1 MSQQPICFVITGFGL
16 KTDYE
21 TGKTFN
27 LDLSFSELIKPVFES
42 LGFLCFRTIE
52 LNYSGSIER
61 KMYEYILKA
70 DFVVADLSTL
80 NPNALYELGVRHAL
94 KPFTTIMIGESS
106 LFGDKANGI
115 PSRLPFD
122 LNHYVIIPYEHLGNK
137 IADSEK
143 EKFHQRM
150 KKLIAELKD
159 KEEQDSPVFDNLKLA
174 DNFSKFEIKAI
185 KEDLANGNSLQ
196 DILLEAETLK
206 NNNKLSEAL
215 AKFKEAR
222 EMVHSYQ
229 HNDSEY
235 ITQRIVL
242 CTYKSNPNDLDT
254 LHEAWSELRK
264 LEPEKSNNT
273 ETLGLAGAI
282 QKRMYEI
289 SNNIEHAELA
299 HKMYNKGFIINDD
312 YYTGI
317 NAAFMQNVL
326 AKQSTEGDFYNQLA
340 DYTRL
345 NVLKNINGI
354 IQSGQL
360 YQRSDTQWI
369 LQTKA
374 EAEFMLGKTN
384 EYQKTLIKLEDMD
397 VPFNSASFNEQME
410 KLKMMKIN

>member
-106 LFGDKANGI
+106 LFGDKSKGI

-122 LNHYVIIPYEHLGNK
+122 LNHYIVIPYEHLGTE
-137 IADSEK
+137 IADGEK

-150 KKLIAELKD
+150 QKLIAELKD

-196 DILLEAETLK
+196 DILLEAEALK

-242 CTYKSNPNDLDT
+242 CTYKSNSNDLAT
-254 LHEAWSELRK
+254 LQEAWKELKK
-264 LEPEKSNNT
+264 LEPEKTNNT

-282 QKRMYEI
+282 QKRLYEI
-289 SNNIEHAELA
+289 SNNVEHAELA
-299 HKMYNKGFIINDD
+299 HKMYNKGFVINDD

-326 AKQSTEGDFYNQLA
+326 AKHSPEGNFYNQLA

-345 NVLKNINGI
+345 NVLKNINAI

-374 EAEFMLGKTN
+374 EAEFMLDKTDD
-384 EYQKTLIKLEDMD
+384 YKKTLIKLEDMN
-397 VPFNSASFNEQME
+397 VPFNSDSFNEQME
-410 KLKMMKIN
+410 KLKKMK

>member
-106 LFGDKANGI
+106 LFGDKSKGI

-122 LNHYVIIPYEHLGNK
+122 LNHYIVIPYEHLGTE
-137 IADSEK
+137 IADGEK

-196 DILLEAETLK
+196 DILLEAEALK

-242 CTYKSNPNDLDT
+242 CTYKSNSNDLAT
-254 LHEAWSELRK
+254 LQEAWKELKK
-264 LEPEKSNNT
+264 LEPEKTNNT

-282 QKRMYEI
+282 QKRLYEI
-289 SNNIEHAELA
+289 SNNVEHAELA
-299 HKMYNKGFIINDD
+299 HKMYNKGFVINDD

-326 AKQSTEGDFYNQLA
+326 AKHSPEGNFYNQLA

-345 NVLKNINGI
+345 NVLKNINAI

-374 EAEFMLGKTN
+374 EAEFMLDKTDD
-384 EYQKTLIKLEDMD
+384 YKKTLIKLEDMN
-397 VPFNSASFNEQME
+397 VPFNSDSFNEQME
-410 KLKMMKIN
+410 KLKKMK

>member
-1 MSQQPICFVITGFGL
+1 
-16 KTDYE
+16 
-21 TGKTFN
+21 
-27 LDLSFSELIKPVFES
+27 

-106 LFGDKANGI
+106 LFGDKSKGI

-122 LNHYVIIPYEHLGNK
+122 LNHYVIIPYEHLGTE
-137 IADSEK
+137 ITAAEK
-143 EKFHQRM
+143 EKFHQRL
-150 KKLIAELKD
+150 KKLITELKD
-159 KEEQDSPVFDNLKLA
+159 KDEQDSPVFDNLKLT
-174 DNFSKFEIKAI
+174 DSFSKFEIKAI

-196 DILLEAETLK
+196 DILKEAETLK
-206 NNNKLSEAL
+206 KNNKLSEAL

-222 EMVHSYQ
+222 EMVHLYQ

-242 CTYKSNPNDLDT
+242 CTYKSNPNDLAT
-254 LHEAWSELRK
+254 LQEAWNELKK

-282 QKRMYEI
+282 QKRLYEI

-326 AKQSTEGDFYNQLA
+326 AQHATEGDFYNQLA

-345 NVLKNINGI
+345 NVLKNINAI

-360 YQRSDTQWI
+360 YQRNDTQWI

-374 EAEFMLGKTN
+374 EAEFMLDKTN
-384 EYQKTLIKLEDMD
+384 EYQKTLIKLEDLN

-410 KLKMMKIN
+410 KLKKMK